1 MSEFQTYQRFPNV
14 EVAQPLLQLLRQHEI
29 PYDTKLDQP
38 RIDPSFAFNPTSTYF
53 VVQVRPAD
61 FDAVRALEQAADDE
75 LTATAPA
82 DHYLFSFS
90 EAELLDVLLKAD
102 EWSSFDV
109 ALTRR
114 ILHQRG
120 QSVSPALLE
129 QLRQQRL
136 QDLAQ
141 PEPSQKAWVLFGYAV
156 ALLGGLVAIFIG
168 WHLYS
173 HTKQLPDGR
182 KVQAFSSRDRAHGLR
197 ILVLGTVCFIGSVAL
212 KLLLDEK

>member
-1 MSEFQTYQRFPNV
+1 MSEFQSYQRFPNV
-14 EVAQPLLQLLRQHEI
+14 EVAQPLLQLLHQHGILYE
-29 PYDTKLDQP
+29 TLLDQP
-38 RIDPSFAFNPTSTYF
+38 RIDPSFAFNPTNSYF
-53 VVQVRPAD
+53 VVKVRPAD
-61 FDAVRALEQAADDE
+61 VEAVRALEMAADEE

-82 DHYLFSFS
+82 DHYLFRFTD
-90 EAELLDVLLKAD
+90 EELLDVLLKAD

-109 ALTRR
+109 ALARR
-114 ILHQRG
+114 ILRQRG
-120 QSVSPALLE
+120 QEVSPLLLE

-168 WHLYS
+168 WHLRT

-182 KVQAFSSRDRAHGLR
+182 KVPAFNTQDRVHGLR
-197 ILVLGTVCFIGSVAL
+197 ILILGVVCFVGSVVL
-212 KLLLDEK
+212 RLMQSE